1 MATSV
6 HEWRMLVIDWSTGAS
21 MKPMLPLGIIGLLAT
36 AAPVFAVEDQAG
48 PAVAQ
53 VPQGSESL
61 SGQSFIPSSP
71 TNPFARVFRAQD
83 LTEQERLRLAAELLR
98 ARTPNTE
105 VICGLTVRH
114 VGERD
119 DPRIIVPRHDQQVDA
134 KIRRIAPDVCRKERK
149 P

>member
-1 MATSV
+1 MN
-6 HEWRMLVIDWSTGAS
+6 L
-21 MKPMLPLGIIGLLAT
+21 MLPFGIIGLVAT
-36 AAPVFAVEDQAG
+36 SAPVFAAEDQAG

-53 VPQGSESL
+53 VAQGSESL
-61 SGQSFIPSSP
+61 PSQSFIPSSP

-98 ARTPNTE
+98 TRTPDTE
-105 VICGLTVRH
+105 VICGLTVRQ
-114 VGERD
+114 VDERD
-119 DPRIIVPRHDQQVDA
+119 DPRIIVPRHEQQVDA